1 MIITV
6 YSFFHICTKFFG
18 IISPNEDKRE
28 MSETTEINP
37 KLLWD
42 RAKSIYLST
51 LQSQQEK
58 EQVERYLSMITGVT
72 CNENNF
78 VIKTSNAYAAD
89 FLKTGYSG
97 KFKSCLNL
105 AGGDADLTLEFV
117 FDKNAQRPSMA
128 IPSYQSLDSSTAQ
141 RKISA
146 FSSTTPLNEEY
157 TFDEFVR
164 GPSNSWALA
173 AAQGVVANPGKSGY
187 NPLFIHGGTGLGKT
201 HLMQAIGNELRRK
214 NPELAICYLTAET
227 FLNEYVNALKNSQI
241 ESFRN
246 RYRTIDL
253 LMVDDVQFL
262 QKGKQFQDE
271 FFNTFNALQQ
281 ARKQIVMTSDVA
293 PKNLPSLEERLIS
306 RFEGGMVQEI
316 ESPNYE
322 TRLAILKKKS
332 EGMVPEIPDNALEYI
347 ADSIKSHVRAMEGAL
362 RKVSIFRTMEPA
374 ARLTNDILSHLLSDY
389 IEKEKNLRKLTIEE
403 IQQTVAKKYSVEVS
417 QILSEERTQSLVTPR
432 QLAMYIARK
441 FTMKGL
447 KEIAQQ
453 FKKTHSTVI
462 HGVKNIEKM
471 LDVDDDLKSNLEEIL
486 SEFGYKLSD
495 KY

>member
-1 MIITV
+1 MKESIDID
-6 YSFFHICTKFFG
+6 SK
-18 IISPNEDKRE
+18 
-28 MSETTEINP
+28 M
-37 KLLWD
+37 LWE

-51 LQSQQEK
+51 LQSEQEK
-58 EQVERYLSMITGVT
+58 EQVERYLSMITAVT
-72 CNENNF
+72 CSDNHF
-78 VIKTSNAYAAD
+78 VILTSNAYAAD

-97 KFKSCLNL
+97 KFKSCLDL
-105 AGGDADLTLEFV
+105 AGGDSNLTLEFMYDETV
-117 FDKNAQRPSMA
+117 KRPSIV
-128 IPSYQSLDSSTAQ
+128 IPSRSSPMASSSQ
-141 RKISA
+141 RRMSA
-146 FSSTTPLNEEY
+146 FSSTMPLNEEY

-214 NPELAICYLTAET
+214 NPEMAICYLTAET

-246 RYRTIDL
+246 RYRTIDM

-262 QKGKQFQDE
+262 QKGKQFQEE

-281 ARKQIVMTSDVA
+281 AHKQIVMTSDVA
-293 PKNLPSLEERLIS
+293 PKNLPSIEERLIS

-332 EGMVPEIPDNALEYI
+332 EGMTPEIPDNALEYI

-362 RKVSIFRTMEPA
+362 RKVGIFRAMDPTA
-374 ARLTNDILSHLLSDY
+374 KLTNEMLSRLLSDF

-441 FTMKGL
+441 FSMKGL
-447 KEIAQQ
+447 KEIASQ

-471 LDVDDDLKSNLEEIL
+471 LDVDEELKSNLEEIL
-486 SEFGYKLSD
+486 AEFGYRLSD
-495 KY
+495 KF